1 MNQHANITRRTALL
15 GTATVAA
22 APAAAIAEAAPSERV
37 PADIWPHADAISRIL
52 RATDTA
58 GPLTITPTDAMLRMG
73 PFESPI
79 AALFRKWDAIHG
91 ADFAGRTNAE
101 STAACVECEAI
112 RRRMLALSPITAT
125 DLAMQLVADTD
136 HGESVPSDTFFE
148 VVRTLAL
155 AKKA

>member
-1 MNQHANITRRTALL
+1 MNEHSRITRRDSLGGPVTAS
-15 GTATVAA
+15 AAA
-22 APAAAIAEAAPSERV
+22 APQKPV

-58 GPLTITPTDAMLRMG
+58 GPLTITPTDAMLKMG

-91 ADFAGRTNAE
+91 ADFAGRTDAE
-101 STAACVECEAI
+101 SVAAYEECEAI

-136 HGESVPSDTFFE
+136 HGESDHSDAFFKT
-148 VVRTLAL
+148 VRNLAL
-155 AKKA
+155 ARAV